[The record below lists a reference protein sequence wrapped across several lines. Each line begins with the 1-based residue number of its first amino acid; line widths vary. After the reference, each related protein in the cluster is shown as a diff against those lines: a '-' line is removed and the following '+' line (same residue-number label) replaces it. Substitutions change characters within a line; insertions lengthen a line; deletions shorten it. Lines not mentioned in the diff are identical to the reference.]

1 MRDRGVVVVDH
12 VVVDTLDSLLA
23 TDPLDIVVPTS
34 PLPEN
39 LVDQRQWAEVRKL
52 QVDTERAA
60 AELDAYR
67 RREADVAAEE
77 GRRTYTFYA
86 RVEEESVRACMATLS
101 SWSSKAP
108 AAPLTIVFNSPG
120 GAVHD
125 GLALFDFLRHLRTG
139 GHHLTTIALGRAA
152 SMGAVL
158 LQAGDRRV
166 IGGNA
171 FLMLHEVSNG
181 MGGKVSELEE
191 SVELSK
197 RLQKRLLAIL
207 AERSTLA
214 VAQIQRRWT
223 RRDWWLD
230 AEETVAYGFA
240 DALM

>member
-1 MRDRGVVVVDH
+1 M
-12 VVVDTLDSLLA
+12 DTLDSLLA
-23 TDPLDIVVPTS
+23 ADPLDVVVPTS

-39 LVDQRQWAEVRKL
+39 LADQRQWAEVRKL

-60 AELDAYR
+60 AELDAFR
-67 RREADVAAEE
+67 RKERDAAAEE

-86 RVEEESVRACMATLS
+86 RVEEESVRACMATLA

-108 AAPLTIVFNSPG
+108 GAPLTIVFNSPG

-125 GLALFDFLRHLRTG
+125 GLALFDFLRHLRAD

-166 IGGNA
+166 IGANA

-181 MGGKVSELEE
+181 GSGKVSELEE
-191 SVELSK
+191 SIELSK
-197 RLQKRLLAIL
+197 RLQKRLLMIL
-207 AERSTLA
+207 DERSTMSMQ
-214 VAQIQRRWT
+214 QIQRKWT

-230 AEETVAYGFA
+230 ADDAVSLGFA
-240 DALM
+240 DEAL

>member
-1 MRDRGVVVVDH
+1 MAG
-12 VVVDTLDSLLA
+12 VDTLDSMIG
-23 TDPLDIVVPTS
+23 DPLDIVVPTA

-39 LVDQRQWAEVRKL
+39 LTEQRQWAEVRKL
-52 QVDTERAA
+52 QVDTERAV

-67 RREADVAAEE
+67 RREADTAAEE

-86 RVEEESVRACMATLS
+86 RVEEESVRACMATLT

-108 AAPLTIVFNSPG
+108 GAPLTIIFNSPG

-125 GLALFDFLRHLRTG
+125 GLALFDFLRHLRFT

-166 IGGNA
+166 IGSNA
-171 FLMLHEVSNG
+171 FVMLHEVSNG
-181 MGGKVSELEE
+181 ASGKVSEIEE

-197 RLQKRLLAIL
+197 RLQKRLLTIL
-207 AERSTLA
+207 ADRSTLT
-214 VAQIQRRWT
+214 VQQIQRKWT

-230 AEETVAYGFA
+230 ADEAVALGFA
-240 DALM
+240 DEML

>member
-1 MRDRGVVVVDH
+1 MAD
-12 VVVDTLDSLLA
+12 LEQLLA
-23 TDPLDIVVPTS
+23 SDPLDVVVPTA

-39 LVDQRQWAEVRKL
+39 LVDQKQWAEVRKL
-52 QVDTERAA
+52 QIDTERAA
-60 AELDAYR
+60 AELDAFR
-67 RREADVAAEE
+67 RKERDTAAEE

-86 RVEEESVRACMATLS
+86 RVDEESVRACMATLA
-101 SWSSKAP
+101 SWSTKAP
-108 AAPLTIVFNSPG
+108 GAPLTVVFNSPG

-125 GLALFDFLRHLRTG
+125 GLALFDFLRHLRAD
-139 GHHLTTIALGRAA
+139 GHHLTTMALGRAA

-166 IGGNA
+166 IGSNA

-181 MGGKVSELEE
+181 ASGKVSEMEE

-207 AERSTLA
+207 AERSTLEMP
-214 VAQIQRRWT
+214 QIQRKWT

-230 AEETVAYGFA
+230 ADDAVSLGFA
-240 DALM
+240 DEKL

>member
-1 MRDRGVVVVDH
+1 M
-12 VVVDTLDSLLA
+12 DTIDSLLSTA
-23 TDPLDIVVPTS
+23 DPLDVVVPTA

-39 LVDQRQWAEVRKL
+39 LIDQRQWAELRKL

-60 AELDAYR
+60 AELEAFR
-67 RREADVAAEE
+67 RKEADTAAEE

-108 AAPLTIVFNSPG
+108 GAPLTIVFNSPG

-125 GLALFDFLRHLRTG
+125 GLALFDFLRHLRAG

-166 IGGNA
+166 VGANA

-181 MGGKVSELEE
+181 GSGKVSELEE
-191 SVELSK
+191 SIELSK
-197 RLQKRLLAIL
+197 RLQKRLLLIL
-207 AERSTLA
+207 AERSTLSIQ
-214 VAQIQRRWT
+214 QISRKWT

-230 AEETVAYGFA
+230 AEDAVEHGFA
-240 DALM
+240 DEAI